1 VDASI
6 LRKLEDEWEQIIKI
20 HVYKYE
26 GRPLCDL
33 GAIFCLSLQ
42 VQKKMDPWHFSL
54 HLPDPIIKK
63 YINGFYFLVK
73 WYGVQENLVFIN
85 FYYILVIVCNPFF
98 LPLFWKY
105 PFKEQQNL

>member
-6 LRKLEDEWEQIIKI
+6 LRKLEDEREQIIKI

-26 GRPLCDL
+26 GRPSCDL

-42 VQKKMDPWHFSL
+42 VKIFFCQMLAIEKMDPWHFSL

-73 WYGVQENLVFIN
+73 
-85 FYYILVIVCNPFF
+85 
-98 LPLFWKY
+98 
-105 PFKEQQNL
+105 